1 MSEVKRFFLGV
12 DPGKDGGLA
21 LLDERGL
28 PVDAF
33 LRKTPIITGKRKEYD
48 IPGMGI
54 LLSKIADY
62 ALVEDA
68 VLVVILEKQQAMPP
82 FFIKG
87 GKKVHAGGSAANYQ
101 RGFGFGLWQGLCV
114 GKKISYEVVT
124 PQSWQKAM
132 LAGTNAKDTKQAS
145 VIVAKRIWPDI
156 DFRRSTR
163 ARKADVG
170 LTDAIL
176 IGESGR
182 RRLVGLPEHS

>member
-28 PVDAF
+28 PIPEF

-48 IPGMGI
+48 IPGMGK
-54 LLSKIADY
+54 LLSEIVDHAD
-62 ALVEDA
+62 VEDA
-68 VLVVILEKQQAMPP
+68 VLVVILEKQQALPP
-82 FFIKG
+82 SFKG
-87 GKKVHAGGSAANYQ
+87 RGGVEIRGGSAANYQ

-132 LAGTNAKDTKQAS
+132 LFGTSAQNTKQAS
-145 VIVAKRIWPDI
+145 VIVAKRIWPGV

-163 ARKADVG
+163 ARIADVG

-176 IGESGR
+176 IAESGR
-182 RRLVGLPEHS
+182 RRLQP